1 MAELTQTEIEAII
14 TSIDAQLAVL
24 IAAPERMVDYSA
36 GTKSFNNSQRFNG
49 LMKMRE
55 YYQNLLNAIPAETYA
70 RLAFDTDETGVD
82 QTDYL
87 GDEGE

>member
-14 TSIDAQLAVL
+14 PSIDAHLAVL
-24 IAAPERMVDYSA
+24 IAAHERMVDYSA

-55 YYQNLLNAIPAETYA
+55 YYLLNMIGKHYQSKYFMYYNL
-70 RLAFDTDETGVD
+70 RK
-82 QTDYL
+82 
-87 GDEGE
+87 